1 MTPVI
6 SGLLLPESILN
17 EPWFRT
23 FTLFVAF
30 NTIVYLGLTVSKL
43 APWPAQIRPARV
55 RAILPS
61 GLTEDTTMKDVPRTM
76 RLDPAGDFSKA
87 RIQAACDSI
96 PLALSLV
103 GGLVIAISALQL
115 VFVDSTIEAER
126 FGILVVAIGML
137 IWAQVCAHARVAPR
151 VIIWSWA
158 ALMSALIVF
167 ISAFGI
173 VYDNEI
179 ALTYAVMLFIILPSV
194 AITWPASLVAGVVSL
209 TVITIAG
216 VAINKLDS
224 LQWSIAALAA
234 FAMGLLGL
242 QVRRFSVDRLL
253 LEEMRGHRLATT
265 DPLTQTLTRSAVGV
279 LVPGVV
285 EAATAAGVPVHGIH
299 LGVRDLTRINA
310 DYGIEYGDA
319 LLRVVAQAVKE
330 IVPRG
335 DLVARW
341 EGDCF
346 LAVGPGP
353 APTAEEM
360 TAAVEGVVRDR
371 GIALGKR
378 PVAVATG
385 SISMSAADAT
395 LEVLASGARA
405 SLLP

>member
-55 RAILPS
+55 RTIL
-61 GLTEDTTMKDVPRTM
+61 
-76 RLDPAGDFSKA
+76 
-87 RIQAACDSI
+87 
-96 PLALSLV
+96 
-103 GGLVIAISALQL
+103 
-115 VFVDSTIEAER
+115 
-126 FGILVVAIGML
+126 
-137 IWAQVCAHARVAPR
+137 
-151 VIIWSWA
+151 
-158 ALMSALIVF
+158 
-167 ISAFGI
+167 
-173 VYDNEI
+173 
-179 ALTYAVMLFIILPSV
+179 
-194 AITWPASLVAGVVSL
+194 
-209 TVITIAG
+209 
-216 VAINKLDS
+216 INKLDS

-285 EAATAAGVPVHGIH
+285 EAATAARVPVHGIRV
-299 LGVRDLTRINA
+299 GVRDLTRINA

-330 IVPRG
+330 VVPRG

-378 PVAVATG
+378 PVSVATG

-395 LEVLASGARA
+395 LEVLASSARA